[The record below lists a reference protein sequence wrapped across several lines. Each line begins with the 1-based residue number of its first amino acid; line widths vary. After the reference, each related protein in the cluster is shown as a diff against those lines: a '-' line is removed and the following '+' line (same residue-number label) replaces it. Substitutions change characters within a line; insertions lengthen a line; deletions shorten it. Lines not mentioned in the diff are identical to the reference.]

1 MNPYPYSPTAR
12 LQSPEEDKPEGLAR
26 LSKEGYTVYLDG
38 YAYEGGSHRGD
49 YRQLL
54 AVSMLGPLQSLKA
67 IWARLL
73 KGEYMELSMG
83 DAGPAHWANLDPF
96 VSGSYQ
102 TGQKNQSEWT
112 FRTAAL
118 PGSGGHHGLLLPKI
132 ATYTYDRPD
141 FILLPRTEEEAKLLH
156 LRYLNKRAEIG
167 MLPEWADFF
176 WTRGETTGELKKLR
190 GWGLTAYRA
199 TPDLAR
205 LRSDVSLAIR
215 TGALPVPGGLDA
227 RQASGG
233 QSLEQRGHG
242 DAAHDP
248 EEARR
253 VA

>member
-1 MNPYPYSPTAR
+1 
-12 LQSPEEDKPEGLAR
+12 
-26 LSKEGYTVYLDG
+26 
-38 YAYEGGSHRGD
+38 
-49 YRQLL
+49 
-54 AVSMLGPLQSLKA
+54 
-67 IWARLL
+67 L

-83 DAGPAHWANLDPF
+83 DAGPAHWVNLDPF

-102 TGQKNQSEWT
+102 SGQKNQSEWT

-141 FILLPRTEEEAKLLH
+141 FIILPRTEAEARLLH
-156 LRYLNKRAEIG
+156 LRYLNKRVEIG

-176 WTRGETTGELKKLR
+176 WTRGETTGELKKLQ

-199 TPDLAR
+199 TPGLAR

-215 TGALPVPGGLDA
+215 TGVLRVPRRLDA
-227 RQASGG
+227 REPLGG
-233 QSLEQRGHG
+233 QSLERTSHE
-242 DAAHDP
+242 DAAHDLGGT
-248 EEARR
+248 RR